1 MDSDLAYRRGSCFVT
16 DSSLQEK
23 SYVAT
28 QHHRAVL
35 LNQDTF
41 EYDISC
47 TPFQI
52 PCSPRYAS
60 WAVEGVV
67 VTSKFRRAPDQSC
80 SYSTVANVHINYE
93 CAKRR
98 WVWIVLLLLI
108 WVQISADHGLSGSQ
122 RSKKKKNE
130 TSMENE
136 GETPSGDGSCRTSP
150 IEVGVVSR

>member
-1 MDSDLAYRRGSCFVT
+1 MHVNCVQERSCFVT
-16 DSSLQEK
+16 DSSVQENF
-23 SYVAT
+23 YVVAR
-28 QHHRAVL
+28 HRCAVFL
-35 LNQDTF
+35 TRTPSSTTSLVLPIQD
-41 EYDISC
+41 
-47 TPFQI
+47 
-52 PCSPRYAS
+52 PCSLRCS
-60 WAVEGVV
+60 TWAVEGVV

-98 WVWIVLLLLI
+98 SVWIVLLLLI

-136 GETPSGDGSCRTSP
+136 EKKQ
-150 IEVGVVSR
+150 